1 MIYLDNAATTKPFD
15 EVLKTFETVNITD
28 FFNPSASY
36 SSAFNL
42 YKEINQARKKFIK
55 FLHADEENDNVI
67 FTSGATE
74 SNNLAIFGSAINKN
88 MTYLFSSGEHPSV
101 YNCAKELIQ
110 RGFDVKFIP
119 LQKNGQVDY
128 DELEK
133 IMTENV
139 CFVSTMFVSNETG
152 AINDLAR
159 IRNIIDSKN
168 KNAIFHVDA
177 VQGFCKM
184 ALNLRKNGVNLCS
197 ISAHKIGGIK
207 GVGALYISQNTKIKN
222 VNFGGNQEF
231 SLRSGTVNAGGI
243 LSFLKA
249 TENSF
254 ENMQNNFENTLK
266 LKILLIE
273 NLKKIENKNII
284 IVSNENC
291 SPYIV
296 SLIFENYRGENILRF
311 LDSKGI
317 CVSNG
322 SACASNKVGNRILE
336 SMKYN
341 KQQIMGAL
349 RVSFGFDNTENDVN
363 AFIQSV
369 QECLKSMN
377 I

>member
-15 EVLKTFETVNITD
+15 EVLKTFETVNTTD

-177 VQGFCKM
+177 VQGFGKM

-231 SLRSGTVNAGGI
+231 ALRSGTVNTGGI

-249 TENSF
+249 TEIAF
-254 ENMQNNFENTLK
+254 ENMQKNFENVLTLK
-266 LKILLIE
+266 NLLLT
-273 NLKKIENKNII
+273 NLKKIENKKII

>member
-15 EVLKTFETVNITD
+15 EVLKTFETVNTTD

-177 VQGFCKM
+177 VQGFGKM

-231 SLRSGTVNAGGI
+231 ALRSGTVNTGGI

-249 TENSF
+249 TEIAF
-254 ENMQNNFENTLK
+254 ENMQKNSENVLTLK
-266 LKILLIE
+266 NLLLT
-273 NLKKIENKNII
+273 NLKKIENKKII